1 MSNKRYFWF
10 KLYEDFF
17 SSNRIKKLRKIAGGD
32 TYTIIYLKMQ
42 LKALKQDGY
51 LFFNGYFSDFYEE
64 LALDIDEDA
73 TNVRITCEY
82 LLSVGLLEVSEDGKE
97 YYLSYLENCI
107 GSETASTQRSRA
119 SRKRKKEQ
127 KLLQCNASATQEQ
140 QKMLQCNTGATEMQ
154 RDLLQSNTD
163 ATPMQHLRHAE
174 KEKEKELEIELE
186 KDNSISSTDV
196 SEISSDNEKE
206 LSDPEP
212 DEPVTPKTTK
222 VIEKVIEQWNSL
234 SDLGITPVRI
244 FGPNTPRGKM
254 LRARLRQFGEDSFR
268 EVVEQIRQS
277 DFLQGQNPRAWA
289 ITFDWVILPKNY
301 PKVLEGNYKTT
312 HNNMQGRSGTRNF
325 LPTADTNAGMSF
337 EELEKRLLE
346 N

>member
-10 KLYEDFF
+10 KLYDDFF
-17 SSNRIKKLRKIAGGD
+17 TSNRIKRLRKIAGGD

-51 LFFNGYFSDFYEE
+51 LYFNGYFENFYEE
-64 LALDIDEDA
+64 LALDIDEDP

-82 LLSVGLLEVSEDGKE
+82 LLSVGLMEVSEDGKE
-97 YYLSYLENCI
+97 YYLTYLQNCI
-107 GSETASTQRSRA
+107 GSETASAQRVRDH
-119 SRKRKKEQ
+119 RRRKKEQ
-127 KLLQCNASATQEQ
+127 QKALQCNTNETKALHCNTDVTKLLQCN
-140 QKMLQCNTGATEMQ
+140 TET
-154 RDLLQSNTD
+154 LQSNNDVTEMKR
-163 ATPMQHLRHAE
+163 TGNAE

-222 VIEKVIEQWNSL
+222 AIEKVVEQWNSL
-234 SDLGITPVRI
+234 SDLGITSVRI
-244 FGPNTPRGKM
+244 FAPNTPRGKM

-277 DFLQGQNPRAWA
+277 DFLQGQNARAWA